1 MSRISIAPMMDHTD
15 RHFRAFM
22 RAMSRKVVLYTE
34 MVTTGAVIHG
44 DRARLLGFA
53 GSEHPVVLQLG
64 GDDPAALALCARIGE
79 DMGYDEIN
87 LNVGCP
93 SPRVSAGGF
102 GASLMTVPQVVAE
115 GVAAMRHA
123 VKVPVTVKHRIGVD
137 DLDSY
142 EHLLHFVDTVAAAG
156 CERFIVHA
164 RKAWLSGLSPRENRE
179 IPPLR
184 YDLVL
189 RLARERPRLHIE
201 INGGITQTDA
211 VRAHLAEVDG
221 VMIGRAVLENPFWVA
236 LLARE
241 LLGEHEA
248 PVTPEEVVEAC
259 QPYLGELVALGEPA
273 PRLTRHMTALFLGR
287 PGARRWRRTLS
298 EQARHLG
305 AEALGVAL
313 ASMGRDPEIAA

>member
-79 DMGYDEIN
+79 DLGYDEIN

-102 GASLMTVPQVVAE
+102 GASLMTVPHVVAE
-115 GVAAMRHA
+115 GVSAMREA
-123 VKVPVTVKHRIGVD
+123 VRVPVTVKHRIGVD
-137 DLDSY
+137 ELDGY
-142 EHLLHFVDTVAAAG
+142 EHMLHFVDTVAAAG

-184 YDLVL
+184 YDLVV
-189 RLARERPRLHIE
+189 RLAQERPHLSIE
-201 INGGITQTDA
+201 INGGITQTEA
-211 VRAHLAEVDG
+211 VRHHLAALDG

-236 LLARE
+236 ELAHDV
-241 LLGEHEA
+241 LGEEDA
-248 PVTPEEVVEAC
+248 PATPEAVVEAC
-259 QPYLGELVALGEPA
+259 QAYLSELVASGEPA

-305 AEALGVAL
+305 ADALKVAL
-313 ASMGRDPEIAA
+313 ASRAQEREVAA